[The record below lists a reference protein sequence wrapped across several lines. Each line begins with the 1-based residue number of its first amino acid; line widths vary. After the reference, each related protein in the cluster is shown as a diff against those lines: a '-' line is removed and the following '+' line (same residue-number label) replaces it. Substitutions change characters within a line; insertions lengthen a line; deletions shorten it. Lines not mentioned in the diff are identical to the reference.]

1 MNGKTLNIQRFCT
14 SDGPGIRT
22 TVFFKGCPLRC
33 AWCHNPESQLKQS
46 ELLYDSEKCVN
57 CLKCVALCPQGAHIA
72 KEGKHVFLRE
82 KCIACGSCLT
92 PTCEALEIKGAL
104 ISAEDILTEVMKDK
118 LYYDNS
124 GGGLTLS
131 GGEPLWQ
138 TVFCLELM
146 KKAKERGLHICIE
159 TCGFLPKETI
169 EKSAEFVDIYLF
181 DIKETDAEQHKKFT
195 GVDNTL
201 ILENLKFLDSIGKQ
215 IFLRCPI
222 IPSIND
228 RDDHLFAIAKLAQSL
243 NNVIEI
249 TVEPYHSLGEN
260 KYARLGREYS
270 LCGTRQYSEAEVS
283 EIIQKIASHTNI
295 PVKKG

>member
-1 MNGKTLNIQRFCT
+1 MNGKILNIQRFCT

-46 ELLYDSEKCVN
+46 ELLYDTKKCVH
-57 CLKCVALCPQGAHIA
+57 CRRCVPLCPQGAHIIND
-72 KEGKHVFLRE
+72 EKHIFLRE
-82 KCIACGSCLT
+82 KCIACGRCLT
-92 PTCEALEIKGAL
+92 PSCEALEIKGAD
-104 ISAEDILTEVMKDK
+104 ISAEDILDEVMKDK

-138 TVFCLELM
+138 TGFCLELM
-146 KKAKERGLHICIE
+146 KKAKERGLHICVE

-181 DIKETDAEQHKKFT
+181 DIKETDAERHKKYT
-195 GVDNTL
+195 GADNTL
-201 ILENLKFLDSIGKQ
+201 IIDNLKFLDSIGKK

-222 IPSIND
+222 IPNVND
-228 RDDHLFAIAKLAQSL
+228 RDEHLQAISALAESL
-243 NNVIEI
+243 ENVMEI

-260 KYARLGREYS
+260 KYERLGREYS
-270 LCGTRQYSEAEVS
+270 LFGTRQYSDDEVS
-283 EIIQKIASHTNI
+283 EIIQKIQARTHV